1 MLEVVMG
8 LLAAVDVSA
17 VGNLLESGWR
27 IAGDSQVGDLL
38 ARPRAYRLTEVVTEA
53 GFRIS
58 NLIEVVPGAGWRVP
72 G

>member
-8 LLAAVDVSA
+8 LLAAVDGSA
-17 VGNLLESGWR
+17 
-27 IAGDSQVGDLL
+27 IGDLL

-58 NLIEVVPGAGWRVP
+58 NLTEVVTEAGFRVANLTKVVTEAGYKIAP
-72 G
+72 